1 MNKTTIRHRLRAIEA
16 QRRAHSEYQRVRD
29 SIDED
34 RVVKA
39 ATFGGTVADN
49 ETDQMNLLFMRA
61 LQQGMPIEQAQSYA
75 RRSVMALQA
84 MDDCEE
90 SNE

>member
-1 MNKTTIRHRLRAIEA
+1 MNKTTIRHRMRAIEA
-16 QRRAHSEYQRVRD
+16 QRKTHSEYQRVRD
-29 SIDED
+29 SINED
-34 RVVKA
+34 RIVKT
-39 ATFGGTVADN
+39 ATFGGTVEEN

-61 LQQGMPIEQAQSYA
+61 LQQGIPIEQAQSYA